1 VAIIVRP
8 RDQDP
13 KYDDGN
19 CANHIIIPT
28 KQKNAENIIWGFKI
42 KLMLKLMQNFSVL
55 NLTE

>member
-42 KLMLKLMQNFSVL
+42 KLMQNFSVL